1 MNEPIPPE
9 ITVAVAK
16 FLSEGRT
23 GNVTLNIKDG
33 KILGAHVNEIIS
45 IRPTEKLATINGAQ
59 RRSVCHGEK
68 IEDKWNPGSSADN

>member
-1 MNEPIPPE
+1 MNEPIPFE

-23 GNVTLNIKDG
+23 GNVTLNIRDG

-45 IRPTEKLATINGAQ
+45 IKPTEKLAAINGAE
-59 RRSVCHGEK
+59 RRPACHGEK
-68 IEDKWNPGSSADN
+68 IQN